1 MRCIDGCGYQQKP
14 DNLDTLVRH
23 IEECLVEGACQ
34 RLKKDP
40 FVIWKDGGFAVV
52 EKVTKKDRIFPIT
65 LIKKEPI
72 ELTEDMIK
80 TLAEVSR
87 AEARGVNASMLAPE
101 VSNRPSVSSKR
112 TTRIKAQFDEEI

>member
-1 MRCIDGCGYQQKP
+1 MRCIDECGYHQKP

-23 IEECLVEGACQ
+23 IEECLAKGACQ
-34 RLKKDP
+34 RLAKDP

-65 LIKKEPI
+65 LIKKEAI

-80 TLAEVSR
+80 TIAEVK
-87 AEARGVNASMLAPE
+87 AAQAKGANASMLAPE
-101 VSNRPSVSSKR
+101 VGSRASTNRKSKK
-112 TTRIKAQFDEEI
+112 IKAQLDEGI